1 MTDAERLQEAALI
14 IADWKH
20 RLLQQ
25 SSGNFFMM
33 AEIYYDGNVL
43 QRAISIPDRT
53 DTGVSTHIADLKAS
67 LADCRAR
74 LAKSEASLAKSEASL
89 AYCRNQSEK
98 NKTKRVEML
107 KHIAG
112 HQNAN
117 RKLAGQ
123 LRGRETMAR
132 TIERLTQERDAALMA
147 LAPWQANGYLPK
159 KNE

>member
-1 MTDAERLQEAALI
+1 MTDTERLQEAALI
-14 IADWKH
+14 IADWKN

-33 AEIYYDGNVL
+33 AEIYYDGDVL

-67 LADCRAR
+67 LADCRA
-74 LAKSEASLAKSEASL
+74 SLAKSEASL

-98 NKTKRVEML
+98 NKKKRSEML
-107 KHIAG
+107 KHITG

-123 LRGRETMAR
+123 LRGRETMAS

-147 LAPWQANGYLPK
+147 LAPWQAKCYMPK
-159 KNE
+159 KKE